1 MCRSGSSLEELTMID
16 AIQRLGVDYYFRE
29 EIKEVLDRQYVA
41 NYDDHCCDLHEVAV
55 RFRLLRQEGYNV
67 PADVFSR
74 FKDKDGKF
82 KQELSR
88 DIQGL
93 MSMFEASQLSTEGE
107 DILDEA
113 NEFSEKLLNASM
125 KNLHPPLAMAVENA
139 LKHPYH
145 KSLAMFTSEDF
156 LNTSSD
162 KRILNNELKELAA
175 MEFNMVRTIHQSE
188 IYQILRWWSEL
199 GLAEELKFARN
210 QPLKWYMWPL
220 AMLPDPCLSKQRIEI
235 VKPIS
240 LIYIIDDI
248 FDVYGTLDDLSLF
261 TEAVNRWEFSSVE
274 QLPDYMKI
282 CLKALYD
289 VTDEIGVNIY
299 TKHGWN
305 PTHCLRK
312 TWADLCNAFLVEA
325 RWFASGHV
333 PRTKDYLKNGIV
345 SSGVYVVLVHLFFLL
360 GEGICQDAVDN
371 LNDNPSIISNTATI
385 LRLWD
390 DLGSAK
396 DENQDGKDGSFVECY
411 MEEHGGSS
419 VASAREHV
427 TRMISD
433 TWKSLNK
440 DYLSPYPFPLTFRK
454 TCLNLARMVPLMY
467 CYDDKHCYP
476 TLENHMKAFLG
487 QNACL

>member
-1 MCRSGSSLEELTMID
+1 MCRSGGSLDELTMID
-16 AIQRLGVDYYFRE
+16 AIQRLGIDYYFRE

-41 NYDDHCCDLHEVAV
+41 NYDDHGCDLHEVAL

-67 PADVFSR
+67 PADVFNR
-74 FKDKDGKF
+74 FKDKDGNF
-82 KQELSR
+82 KQEPSR

-93 MSMFEASQLSTEGE
+93 MRIFEASQLDTEGE

-125 KNLHPPLAMAVENA
+125 KTLHQPLAMAVENA
-139 LKHPYH
+139 LKHPFH
-145 KSLAMFTSEDF
+145 KSLAMFACEDF
-156 LNTSSD
+156 LNTYSD
-162 KRILNNELKELAA
+162 KRIWNNELEELAA
-175 MEFNMVRTIHQSE
+175 MEFNMVRTIHQSK
-188 IYQILRWWSEL
+188 IYEILRWWSEL
-199 GLAEELKFARN
+199 GLAKELKFARN

-289 VTDEIGVNIY
+289 VTDEIGINIY

-325 RWFASGHV
+325 RWFCFR
-333 PRTKDYLKNGIV
+333 PW
-345 SSGVYVVLVHLFFLL
+345 
-360 GEGICQDAVDN
+360 ICQDAVDN
-371 LNDNPSIISNTATI
+371 LNDNPSIICNATTI

-390 DLGSAK
+390 DLGSAKDSSTRSVETVLPFLK

-454 TCLNLARMVPLMY
+454 TCLNLARMAPLMY